1 MDILSLLAKQGGFA
15 ALFPR
20 GILDLKTTEF
30 REGPPI
36 EVVAGSVSFPTN
48 LTPPN
53 LES

>member
-1 MDILSLLAKQGGFA
+1 MEILSPLATPNM

-20 GILDLKTTEF
+20 GILDLKTTKF
-30 REGPPI
+30 REGPLI
-36 EVVAGSVSFPTN
+36 EVVAESVSFPTN